1 MRWAGAVALAALT
14 VAACGGDD
22 GDPGGSTAGTFG
34 GNVLSLA
41 TVDGSDVLVDGSG
54 QVLYTADVER
64 GGTIKCVDQC
74 TAFWAPLEASQAQA
88 EEAAATLGAEFSVVE
103 RPEGSTQL
111 ELDGVPLY
119 TFTSEGPGELMG
131 DGFVDDFQ
139 GTHFVW
145 EVAAVD
151 GGGGASGEGG
161 PADTGGFGY

>member
-1 MRWAGAVALAALT
+1 VAL
-14 VAACGGDD
+14 AACGGDD
-22 GDPGGSTAGTFG
+22 GDSGGSEAGTTG
-34 GNVLSLA
+34 GDILSMA
-41 TVDGSDVLVDGSG
+41 TIDGSDVLVDGAG

-74 TAFWAPLEASQAQA
+74 TAFWVPLEASPAQA
-88 EEAAATLGAEFSVVE
+88 KEAAATLGAELSVVE

-145 EVAAVD
+145 EAAAVD
-151 GGGGASGEGG
+151 GSAGAAGNGG
-161 PADTGGFGY
+161 PADSGGFGY